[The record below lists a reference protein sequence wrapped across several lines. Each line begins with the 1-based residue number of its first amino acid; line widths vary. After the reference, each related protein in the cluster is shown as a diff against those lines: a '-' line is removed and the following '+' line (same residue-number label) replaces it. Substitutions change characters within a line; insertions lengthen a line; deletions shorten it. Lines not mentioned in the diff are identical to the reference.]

1 MSGHSK
7 WHSIKHKKGAADAK
21 RGKIFTKLGNE
32 IALAARDGADPE
44 MNFRLRLAV
53 QKAKQANMPA
63 TNIERSIARGA
74 GTAGGAALEEL
85 VYEGYGPA
93 GVAVM
98 VEALTDNR
106 NRTSSDVKST
116 FSKYG
121 GNLGS
126 TGSVAYMFDKKGVI
140 LCKVGIDKDESSL
153 VAIEAGAADID
164 DSGEQLVVYTA
175 PKDLEAVK
183 DSLGED
189 NIDSADVELVP
200 NQTVQVADEQK
211 ARSVVKLIGML
222 DDLDDVSSVTA
233 NFDIADDVLERVSS

>member
-32 IALAARDGADPE
+32 IALAARDGADPD

-63 TNIERSIARGA
+63 SNIDRSIARGA
-74 GTAGGAALEEL
+74 GTAGGASLEEL

-106 NRTSSDVKST
+106 NRTASDVKST

-140 LCKVGIDKDESSL
+140 LCAVSADKDDMSL
-153 VAIEAGAADID
+153 MAIEAGATDID
-164 DSGEQLVVYTA
+164 DSGDQLVVYTT

-183 DSLGED
+183 EALGET
-189 NIDSADVELVP
+189 NVESADIELVP
-200 NQTVQVADEQK
+200 NQTVRVEDEGK
-211 ARSVVKLIGML
+211 ARSIMKLISFL

-233 NFDIADDVLERVSS
+233 NFDISDDLLERVSV

>member
-32 IALAARDGADPE
+32 IALAARDGADPD

-63 TNIERSIARGA
+63 SNIDRSIARGA
-74 GTAGGAALEEL
+74 GTAGGATLEEL

-106 NRTSSDVKST
+106 NRTASDVKST

-140 LCKVGIDKDESSL
+140 LCTVSADKDDMSL
-153 VAIEAGAADID
+153 MAIEAGATDID
-164 DSGEQLVVYTA
+164 DSGDQLVVYTT

-183 DSLGED
+183 EALGET
-189 NIDSADVELVP
+189 NVESADIELVP
-200 NQTVQVADEQK
+200 NQTVRVEDEGK
-211 ARSVVKLIGML
+211 ARSIMKLISFL

-233 NFDIADDVLERVSS
+233 NFDIPDDLLERVS

>member
-32 IALAARDGADPE
+32 IALAAREGADPE

-63 TNIERSIARGA
+63 ANIDRPIARGA

-106 NRTSSDVKST
+106 NRTASDVKST

-126 TGSVAYMFDKKGVI
+126 TGSVSYMFDKKGII
-140 LCKVGIDKDESSL
+140 LCKTSADKDEMSL

-164 DSGEQLVVYTA
+164 DSGDQLVVYTA

-183 DSLGED
+183 EALGEE
-189 NIDSADVELVP
+189 NVDSADVELVP
-200 NQTVQVADEQK
+200 NQTVHVEDEGK
-211 ARSVVKLIGML
+211 ARSIMKLIGFL

-233 NFDIADDVLERVSS
+233 NFDIPDELLEQVSG

>member
-32 IALAARDGADPE
+32 IALAARDGADPD

-63 TNIERSIARGA
+63 SNIDRSIARGA
-74 GTAGGAALEEL
+74 GTAGGASLEEL

-106 NRTSSDVKST
+106 NRTASDVKST

-140 LCKVGIDKDESSL
+140 LCRVSADKDDMSL
-153 VAIEAGAADID
+153 MAIEAGATDID
-164 DSGEQLVVYTA
+164 DSGDQLVVYTT
-175 PKDLEAVK
+175 PKDLEVVK
-183 DSLGED
+183 EALGET
-189 NIDSADVELVP
+189 NVESADIELVP
-200 NQTVQVADEQK
+200 NQTVRVEDEGK
-211 ARSVVKLIGML
+211 ARSIMKLISFL

-233 NFDIADDVLERVSS
+233 NFDISDDLLERVSV